1 MFLVKE
7 PLGPFYSDHR
17 GVYLENVGFTLHDF
31 MSRNFPYRYSE
42 TLHVCAYLGH
52 TCACSVYAYAYLK
65 ACVHMH
71 RVFPTHFLYQNY
83 PSSKS
88 LQDWTLN

>member
-42 TLHVCAYLGH
+42 TLHVCAYLGIRAHAPSMRMH
-52 TCACSVYAYAYLK
+52 T
-65 ACVHMH
+65 
-71 RVFPTHFLYQNY
+71 
-83 PSSKS
+83 
-88 LQDWTLN
+88 